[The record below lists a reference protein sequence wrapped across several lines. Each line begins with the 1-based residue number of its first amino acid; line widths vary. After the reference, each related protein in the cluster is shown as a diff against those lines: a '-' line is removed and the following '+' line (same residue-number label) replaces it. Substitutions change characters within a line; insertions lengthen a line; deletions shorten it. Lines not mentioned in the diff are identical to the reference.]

1 MRSSRA
7 VGMARVASFAIL
19 SLLGFGACKGGD
31 TADAAEAKGD
41 LTVIVGLENILIVER
56 AELKSGPGISGSLAP
71 RLEATVRAEVGGA
84 VLQTYAEQGQSVR
97 KGTLLARIDETGL
110 RDAFLSARAAVRTAN
125 QGATVAR
132 RNAERAAALAGAGAI
147 ADRDLEVAKWN
158 VTNAESQLADAR
170 SRFAVAQQLLSKTEI
185 RAPFTGIVSDRPVS
199 AGDVVQP
206 GAALFTVVDP
216 SRMKLEASVRA
227 EQLGELSPGAPVEF
241 AVNGYPGR
249 TFAGRIERV
258 NPVADPAT
266 RQVRITVEIPN
277 SGGRLV
283 SGLFAEGR
291 VASETRT
298 GLVVPVTA
306 VDVRGLQ
313 PSVTRVKNGKTE
325 KLNVELGL
333 RDEATE
339 RLEIR
344 SGVAAG
350 DTLLLGAAQGI
361 APGTP
366 ITVSAPSDK
375 QAGSP

>member
-1 MRSSRA
+1 MSVGRVVRVSA
-7 VGMARVASFAIL
+7 VALAGALAI
-19 SLLGFGACKGGD
+19 GACKNGES
-31 TADAAEAKGD
+31 ANAAEANS
-41 LTVIVGLENILIVER
+41 IVAAKVGKENVVVVEQS
-56 AELKSGPGISGSLAP
+56 ELKSGPGISGSLAP
-71 RLEATVRAEVGGA
+71 RFEATVRAEVGGA
-84 VLQTYAEQGQSVR
+84 VLQTYAEQGQAVR
-97 KGTLLARIDETGL
+97 KGALLARIDETGL
-110 RDAFLSARAAVRTAN
+110 RDAFLSARAAVRTAE
-125 QGATVAR
+125 QSATVAR
-132 RNAERAAALAGAGAI
+132 RNQERSAALAGAGAI
-147 ADRDLEVAKWN
+147 ADRDLEMSKLSVSS
-158 VTNAESQLADAR
+158 AESQLADAQ
-170 SRFAVAQQLLSKTEI
+170 SRFAIAQQQLARTEI
-185 RAPFTGIVSDRPVS
+185 RAPLTGVVSDRPVS

-216 SRMKLEASVRA
+216 SSMKLEASVRA
-227 EQLGELSPGAPVEF
+227 EELSELRPGAPVEF
-241 AVNGYPGR
+241 SVNGYPGR
-249 TFAGRIERV
+249 TFAGRIARI

-266 RQVRITVEIPN
+266 RQVRITIEIPN

-291 VASETRT
+291 VASETRE

-313 PSVTRVKNGKTE
+313 PSVTRIKNGKTE
-325 KLNVELGL
+325 KVTVELGL

-366 ITVSAPSDK
+366 VTVSVPADR
-375 QAGSP
+375 AASP

>member
-1 MRSSRA
+1 MRIGRLVQMSA
-7 VGMARVASFAIL
+7 VASLAAL
-19 SLLGFGACKGGD
+19 AAGACRSGESAD
-31 TADAAEAKGD
+31 TEANSVV
-41 LTVIVGLENILIVER
+41 TVTVGKENVVVVEQ

-71 RLEATVRAEVGGA
+71 QFEATVRAEVGGA
-84 VLQTYAEQGQSVR
+84 VLQTYAEQGQAVR
-97 KGTLLARIDETGL
+97 KGAILARIDETGL
-110 RDAFLSARAAVRTAN
+110 RDAFLSARAAVRTAE
-125 QGATVAR
+125 QSATVAR
-132 RNAERAAALAGAGAI
+132 RNAERSAALTGAGAI
-147 ADRDLEVAKWN
+147 ADRDLEMSKLSVSS
-158 VTNAESQLADAR
+158 AESQLADAQ
-170 SRFAVAQQLLSKTEI
+170 SRYAIAQQQLAKTQI
-185 RAPFTGIVSDRPVS
+185 RAPLSGVVSDRPVS

-227 EQLGELSPGAPVEF
+227 EELSELRAGAPVEF
-241 AVNGYPGR
+241 SVNGYPGR
-249 TFAGRIERV
+249 TFAGQIARI

-291 VASETRT
+291 VASETRS
-298 GLVVPVTA
+298 GLVVPLTA

-313 PSVTRVKNGKTE
+313 PSVTRIKNGKAE
-325 KLNVELGL
+325 KLTVELGV
-333 RDEATE
+333 RDDATE

-344 SGVAAG
+344 TGVAAG

-366 ITVSAPSDK
+366 VSVSTPADK
-375 QAGSP
+375 GGSGG

>member
-1 MRSSRA
+1 MRIGRVVRLSVVTALSALA
-7 VGMARVASFAIL
+7 V
-19 SLLGFGACKGGD
+19 GACKSNE
-31 TADAAEAKGD
+31 TADAAEANSVV
-41 LTVIVGLENILIVER
+41 TVKVGKENVVVVEQ

-71 RLEATVRAEVGGA
+71 RFEATVRAEVGGA
-84 VLQTYAEQGQSVR
+84 VLQTFAEQGQAVR
-97 KGTLLARIDETGL
+97 KGALLARIDETGL
-110 RDAFLSARAAVRTAN
+110 RDAFLSARAAVRTAE
-125 QGATVAR
+125 QSATVAR
-132 RNAERAAALAGAGAI
+132 RNEERSAALAGAGAI
-147 ADRDLEVAKWN
+147 ADRDLEMSKLSVSS
-158 VTNAESQLADAR
+158 AESQLADAR
-170 SRFAVAQQLLSKTEI
+170 SRFAMAQQQLTRTEI
-185 RAPFTGIVSDRPVS
+185 RAPLSGVVSDRPVS

-227 EQLGELSPGAPVEF
+227 EELSQLRAGAPVEF
-241 AVNGYPGR
+241 SVNGYPGR
-249 TFAGRIERV
+249 TFTGQIARV

-277 SGGRLV
+277 TGGQLV
-283 SGLFAEGR
+283 AGLFAEGR
-291 VASETRT
+291 VASETRS

-313 PSVTRVKNGKTE
+313 PSVTRIRNGKAE
-325 KLNVELGL
+325 KVTVALGL

-366 ITVSAPSDK
+366 VSVSTPADTRT
-375 QAGSP
+375 ASP